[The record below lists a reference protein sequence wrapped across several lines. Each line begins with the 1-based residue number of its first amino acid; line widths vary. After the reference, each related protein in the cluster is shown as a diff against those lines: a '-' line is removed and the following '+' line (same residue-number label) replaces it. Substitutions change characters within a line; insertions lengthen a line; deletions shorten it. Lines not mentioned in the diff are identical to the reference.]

1 MTISSSEIKRN
12 MSILFEGEV
21 YTIME
26 WQHRQAPKA
35 PPTLTM
41 KLRNVKTGSVFERK
55 VHGNHKLTV
64 APMDRRESQYL
75 YAEGDIYTFM
85 DTETYDQFPVGAE
98 VLGDALNYIKEG
110 ESLDLLF
117 YEGSVIQVETP
128 ITVNLRVIETEAAVA
143 GNTASGATKQAKLD
157 TGISVTVPLFIAE
170 GELLK
175 VDTRTGDYLERVR
188 D

>member
-41 KLRNVKTGSVFERK
+41 KLRNVKTGNVFERK

-64 APMDRRESQYL
+64 APMDRRSSQFL
-75 YAEGDIYTFM
+75 YSDGDLHTFM
-85 DTETYDQFPVGAE
+85 DNETFDQFPVMEEA
-98 VLGDALNYIKEG
+98 LGHALNYIREG
-110 ESLDLLF
+110 DSLDLLF

-128 ITVNLRVIETEAAVA
+128 ITVNLTVVETEMAVA
-143 GNTASGATKQAKLD
+143 GNTATGATKQAKLE
-157 TGISVTVPLFIAE
+157 TGISVTVPPFVSE
-170 GELLK
+170 GEVLK
-175 VDTRTGDYLERVR
+175 VDTRSGEYLERVR

>member
-21 YTIME
+21 YTILE

-41 KLRNVKTGSVFERK
+41 KLRNVKTGNVFERK

-64 APMDRRESQYL
+64 APMERRESQYL
-75 YAEGDIYTFM
+75 YSEGDIHTFM
-85 DTETYDQFPVGAE
+85 DNETYDQFLVNGD

-110 ESLDLLF
+110 DSLDLLF
-117 YEGSVIQVETP
+117 YEGQVIQVEPP
-128 ITVNLRVIETEAAVA
+128 ITVNLAVVETEAAVA
-143 GNTASGATKQAKLD
+143 GNTATGATKQATLE
-157 TGISVTVPLFIAE
+157 TGITVTVPLFVSE
-170 GELLK
+170 GEILK
-175 VDTRTGDYLERVR
+175 IDTRSGEYLERVR

>member
-41 KLRNVKTGSVFERK
+41 KLRNVKTGNVFERK

-64 APMDRRESQYL
+64 APMDRRSSQFL
-75 YAEGDIYTFM
+75 YSEGDLHTFM
-85 DTETYDQFPVGAE
+85 DNETFDQFPVVEE
-98 VLGDALNYIKEG
+98 VLGDALNYIMEG
-110 ESLDLLF
+110 DSLDLLF
-117 YEGSVIQVETP
+117 YEGSVIQVEAP
-128 ITVNLRVIETEAAVA
+128 ITVNLTVVETEMAVA
-143 GNTASGATKQAKLD
+143 GNTATGATKQAKLE
-157 TGISVTVPLFIAE
+157 TGISVTVPLFISE
-170 GELLK
+170 GEVLK
-175 VDTRTGDYLERVR
+175 VDTRSGEYLERVR

>member
-41 KLRNVKTGSVFERK
+41 KLRNVKTGNVFERK

-64 APMDRRESQYL
+64 APMERRSSQFL
-75 YAEGDIYTFM
+75 YSEGDIHTFM
-85 DTETYDQFPVGAE
+85 DNETFDQFPVGGE
-98 VLGDALNYIKEG
+98 VLGDSLNYIKEG
-110 ESLDLLF
+110 ESMDLLF
-117 YEGSVIQVETP
+117 YEGSVIQVEPP
-128 ITVNLRVIETEAAVA
+128 ITVNLLVVETEMAVA
-143 GNTASGATKQAKLD
+143 GNTATGATKQAKLE
-157 TGISVTVPLFIAE
+157 TGISVTVPLFIGD

-175 VDTRTGDYLERVR
+175 VDTRSGEYLERVR